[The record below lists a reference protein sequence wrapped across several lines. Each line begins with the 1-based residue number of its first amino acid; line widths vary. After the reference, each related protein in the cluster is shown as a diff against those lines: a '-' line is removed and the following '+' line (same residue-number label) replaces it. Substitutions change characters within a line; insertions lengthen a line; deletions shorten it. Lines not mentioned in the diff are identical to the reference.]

1 MKRLR
6 LKVCG
11 MRDGENISA
20 VGALAPDYMGFI
32 FVHSSPRYVGDT
44 IPAEAAALPSSI
56 TRVGVFRDAPVDEV
70 CACIDRNNLG
80 GAQLHGDEDDTYLSE
95 LRRRIPSLLIVKAIK
110 VSIESDIGAISE
122 RAQSPDLYLLDS
134 GSGGTGIPFD
144 WSWLR
149 SYSSA
154 VPFLLAGGLSLS
166 NMDQAVRAAHEA
178 PSLVG
183 FDINSHFETSPG
195 IKNIEQIK
203 EVLTRLSI

>member
-1 MKRLR
+1 
-6 LKVCG
+6 

-20 VGALAPDYMGFI
+20 VGELAPDFMGFI
-32 FVHSSPRYVGDT
+32 FVESSPRYVGNT
-44 IPAEAAALPSSI
+44 VPAQTGALPSSI
-56 TRVGVFRDAPVDEV
+56 SRVGVFRDAPLDEV
-70 CACIDRNNLG
+70 CGLIERNNLG
-80 GAQLHGDEDDTYLSE
+80 GAQLHGDEDDSYLRE
-95 LRRRIPSLLIVKAIK
+95 LRRRASSLLIVKAIK
-110 VSIESDIGAISE
+110 VSTEGDITAISK
-122 RAQSPDLYLLDS
+122 RTQSPDLYLLDS

-166 NMDQAVRAAHEA
+166 NIDQAVQAAHEI

-183 FDINSHFETSPG
+183 FDINSQFETAPG
-195 IKNIEQIK
+195 IKNIEHIK